1 MIKIDGVAKRNLQE
15 QVGYNSEQIDKIFEL
30 LDGLNV
36 QDNLIKLTASSGTL
50 TAEEMDVVSKDVAF
64 IIYNNN
70 LYIKTTTSATEYTF
84 KQVALS
90 ASDQG
95 TYNILQSFRIVITR
109 ANGAYLY
116 SSNTVLSLYNKAEMD
131 YLLSGKADN
140 GDSYTKAEADALLA
154 QKASLTGASFTG
166 PVTATTFKQSQY
178 NYSRSFNLTS
188 TSSITVDNIYN
199 RFVEINNVL
208 HIIVNMTL
216 TNNSGSSVTLGSG
229 YAYLGFAS
237 LSLDTSI
244 ASKIVDIEGKTV
256 ADPTATLDVLIASEP
271 AQVLLAKVLDST
283 TKFRSARISLV
294 NRSTENTCAVYVA
307 LNGEAGDR
315 LTMADGDTIYV
326 TARMALTLI

>member
-131 YLLSGKADN
+131 SLLGAKANLSGADFTGNVTAPQFYGDNAKPLYWHSITLQRIYSGTLRYYFDFIIINNDPTPFTLTSFMQWLKDHQTAEIKAVQGYYSSYPSDLVSYFKYSSLSAIDIYSINLTDGTVDN
-140 GDSYTKAEADALLA
+140 STLSTSADDG
-154 QKASLTGASFTG
+154 ASLT
-166 PVTATTFKQSQY
+166 
-178 NYSRSFNLTS
+178 
-188 TSSITVDNIYN
+188 DNGVN
-199 RFVEINNVL
+199 KIN
-208 HIIVNMTL
+208 
-216 TNNSGSSVTLGSG
+216 
-229 YAYLGFAS
+229 
-237 LSLDTSI
+237 
-244 ASKIVDIEGKTV
+244 
-256 ADPTATLDVLIASEP
+256 
-271 AQVLLAKVLDST
+271 
-283 TKFRSARISLV
+283 
-294 NRSTENTCAVYVA
+294 
-307 LNGEAGDR
+307 
-315 LTMADGDTIYV
+315 
-326 TARMALTLI
+326 